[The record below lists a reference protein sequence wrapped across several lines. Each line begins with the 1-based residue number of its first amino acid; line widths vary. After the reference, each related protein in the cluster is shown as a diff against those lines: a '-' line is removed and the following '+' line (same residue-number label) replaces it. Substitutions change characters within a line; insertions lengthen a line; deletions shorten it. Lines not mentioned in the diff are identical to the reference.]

1 MRACGV
7 GEMKSSEDLRL
18 RIQKLHQQLEKAQS
32 SVESLLILKERVLV
46 VAALEDAVDASEC
59 ILPGFA

>member
-1 MRACGV
+1 
-7 GEMKSSEDLRL
+7 MKSSEDLRL

-46 VAALEDAVDASEC
+46 VAALEDAVDAFEC